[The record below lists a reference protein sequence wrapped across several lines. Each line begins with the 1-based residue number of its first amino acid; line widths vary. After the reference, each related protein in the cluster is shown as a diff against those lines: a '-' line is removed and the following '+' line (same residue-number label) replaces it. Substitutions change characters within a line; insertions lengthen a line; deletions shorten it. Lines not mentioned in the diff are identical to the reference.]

1 MFFAH
6 FIFPLYIF
14 KVTRLLRVY
23 RESYRE
29 LITLLCYHSLFD
41 FETNYLIPLTT
52 RQKNIRIVGMN
63 YHLSQ
68 KEKLALTNSKKNSQL
83 QFALRVAITLLIW
96 LLFANVPLKTFFE
109 DSSQI
114 QLILISI
121 PFAILLNQVAAPNK
135 NTLVTVICD
144 SLVGLLSIHLF
155 LHAGYLNTAL
165 LLIDFIFANI
175 LLLTPLV
182 NEPHGRWIIFGIIN
196 GSGMAFLF
204 NISYH
209 HYFSLISLMYIT
221 TLIFSNI
228 FFSYHGFMTKQN
240 LSSLLI
246 ILILIVMLCLT
257 LQLSF
262 LRMILLTTILGFY
275 LFFESQVNPKNFNK
289 RANVSAGCY
298 FLFSLLVCL

>member
-1 MFFAH
+1 M
-6 FIFPLYIF
+6 
-14 KVTRLLRVY
+14 
-23 RESYRE
+23 
-29 LITLLCYHSLFD
+29 
-41 FETNYLIPLTT
+41 
-52 RQKNIRIVGMN
+52 
-63 YHLSQ
+63 
-68 KEKLALTNSKKNSQL
+68 TNSKKNSQL

-228 FFSYHGFMTKQN
+228 FFFISWIYDKAKPVITFNYFDFNCHALFDTSIIISTN
-240 LSSLLI
+240 DFINHNSWLLFI
-246 ILILIVMLCLT
+246 
-257 LQLSF
+257 F
-262 LRMILLTTILGFY
+262 
-275 LFFESQVNPKNFNK
+275 
-289 RANVSAGCY
+289 
-298 FLFSLLVCL
+298 